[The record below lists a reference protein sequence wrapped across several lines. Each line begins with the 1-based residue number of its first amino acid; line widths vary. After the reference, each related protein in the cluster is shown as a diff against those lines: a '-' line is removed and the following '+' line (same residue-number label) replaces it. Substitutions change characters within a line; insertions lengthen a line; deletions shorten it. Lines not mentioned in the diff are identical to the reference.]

1 MSTARTRFVKTSFQS
16 GLISHKAYWRSD
28 GEAFHS
34 ACREL
39 ENFRVGN
46 FGEIERRNGV
56 RFVRAEDYSS
66 PQISAT
72 GKLYGFSLLDV
83 DTSGTDS
90 RLPLLMT
97 VVDTGMT
104 TYPTKKL
111 RLFYANAVKTA
122 KRVVSSASPALV
134 NGDDFHDDTFAIGE
148 KPLRHAS
155 HEGVEYFVGED
166 TMPFKVYLKGNEVY
180 AEHLDF
186 MVEPMND
193 TEQLSEYTWTV
204 EDSESEDE
212 VVVVSADC
220 PYLKYFYGGMSVMLV
235 NYLES
240 ATVSVYAKYDGSNSG
255 KKAGYT
261 SDVIPVMGS
270 VTLKTEAGYWA
281 GSVSLYERQREYGGS
296 EDEYTDVCLGTIVSG
311 GMLGSASLPC
321 TITRMNSEVYFKIDK
336 LTNAATTLNMDGYK
350 DQGTTISLVIS
361 GTQEV
366 YLKFKILVEDNT
378 GSGGLATA
386 KFKKVSR
393 ISTGFT
399 TTSYGLSA
407 FFSMVGDGTLYLQVG
422 SYLNM
427 PKTICFFQDRMV
439 LGSNR
444 THPKTIWMSRTGD
457 LSSFQL
463 GTDDDYAI
471 TTVVSGSDEEEIC
484 WLSPRDALVIG
495 TTAREYA
502 LRGSTTAAITP
513 TSIKV
518 SKPSGDSAYGSVY
531 AESFNSDEGL
541 YCLRSGGK
549 KLLRYQY
556 SSDTYTYVPVE
567 VNPLNPEIFGEGD
580 GAISF
585 CVANRPDQTFY
596 VVRQDGK
603 VAVCNYLQHG
613 GNGGGSWSVYDFG
626 KNPVDDIC
634 TVRNKSGTK
643 DDVFFLVYWQTGGTK
658 AGFAIGYLTD
668 DDYTDSI
675 WVNNVKTDVGFT
687 SRMKCTPWL
696 ISDGDA
702 WGRRISIQTTELCMN
717 EGRAFRVSYDDGATW
732 IDENRVFR
740 ESDGAQREIVDGVV
754 ECTSPADWRDEASMV
769 IETDDNHQF
778 VLNAIRARLTI
789 GDF

>member
-1 MSTARTRFVKTSFQS
+1 MSTARTQFVKTSFQG

-28 GEAFHS
+28 TDVFNS

-39 ENFRVGN
+39 ENFRVGD

-56 RFVRAEDYSS
+56 RFLRAEDD
-66 PQISAT
+66 PELISAT
-72 GKLYGFSLLDV
+72 GDLYGFSVLDV

-97 VVDTGMT
+97 VVSTGSS
-104 TYPTKKL
+104 TYPTKTLQLISADALKDATTVDTSTDGEP
-111 RLFYANAVKTA
+111 FYLNFNKEGVW
-122 KRVVSSASPALV
+122 
-134 NGDDFHDDTFAIGE
+134 AIGT
-148 KPLRHAS
+148 KPLRHANYG
-155 HEGVEYFVGED
+155 GVEYFVGED
-166 TMPFKVYLKGNEVY
+166 TMPFKVYLKGDYVY

-193 TEQLSEYTWTV
+193 TETLSEYTWTV
-204 EDSESEDE
+204 ADSESDDDT
-212 VVVVSADC
+212 VKVTTDC
-220 PYLKYFYGGMSVMLV
+220 PYIKYFYKGMSVMLV

-261 SDVIPVMGS
+261 SDLTPAMGN

-296 EDEYTDVCLGTIVSG
+296 EDEYTDVCLGTIVAG
-311 GMLGSASLPC
+311 GMLGAASLPC
-321 TITRMNSEVYFKIDK
+321 TITRMNSEVYFKIEK

-366 YLKFKILVEDNT
+366 YLQYNDLYSADYSYTT
-378 GSGGLATA
+378 GY
-386 KFKKVSR
+386 FKKVSR

-407 FFSMVGDGTLYLQVG
+407 FFSSGTSSKTLG
-422 SYLNM
+422 SYTNM

-444 THPKTIWMSRTGD
+444 THPKTVWMSRTGD
-457 LSSFQL
+457 ISSFQL

-502 LRGSTTAAITP
+502 LRGSTSAAVTP
-513 TSIKV
+513 TTIKV

-567 VNPLNPEIFGEGD
+567 VNPVNPDVFGDSG
-580 GAISF
+580 GVSF

-596 VVRQDGK
+596 VVRGDGK
-603 VAVCNYLQHG
+603 VAVCNYIQRG
-613 GNGGGSWSVYDFG
+613 GKEGGSWSVYSFG
-626 KNPVDDIC
+626 NFLVCDMC
-634 TVRNKSGTK
+634 TVRNKAGTK
-643 DDVFFLVYWQTGGTK
+643 DDVFLLVYRGDGQGY
-658 AGFAIGYLTD
+658 ALGYLTSD
-668 DDYTDSI
+668 SYTDSL
-675 WVNNVKTDVGFT
+675 WANYVETDLGFT
-687 SRMKCTPWL
+687 SRVKCTPWL

-702 WGRRISIQTTELCMN
+702 WGRRVSIQTTELCMN

-732 IDENRVFR
+732 IDENRVFL
-740 ESDGAQREIVDGVV
+740 ESTGEQREIVDSVI

-769 IETDDNHQF
+769 IATDDNHPF
-778 VLNAIRARLTI
+778 ILNAIRSRLTV
-789 GDF
+789 GEF